1 MTFSLCISFVSFISC
16 FEIFSPILG
25 SSLLAIATALLVVS
39 VLSSWYYLS
48 CHALWLTGRKR
59 MLADLKKKFAWCP
72 FQIEEILLVT
82 TIINAALFLISR
94 VLVGQC
100 PPGTSLFLQQ
110 TCNQLASSGGIP
122 SELVYCIY
130 WLPLMAQLF

>member
-25 SSLLAIATALLVVS
+25 SSLLAIATAFLVVS
-39 VLSSWYYLS
+39 VVPCWYYLL
-48 CHALWLTGRKR
+48 CHALRLTGRKR
-59 MLADLKKKFAWCP
+59 MLTDLKKKFAWCP
-72 FQIEEILLVT
+72 FQTEEILLVSCLMT
-82 TIINAALFLISR
+82 SSLFLISR